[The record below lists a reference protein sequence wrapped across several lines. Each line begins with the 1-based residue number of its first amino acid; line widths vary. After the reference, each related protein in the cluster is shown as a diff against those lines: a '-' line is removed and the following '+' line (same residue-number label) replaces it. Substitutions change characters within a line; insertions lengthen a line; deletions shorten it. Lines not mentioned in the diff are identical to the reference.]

1 LIAGEGNRLLTG
13 AVEQV
18 VSYLP
23 FVLLIDESLV
33 EGNQLHAGVI
43 VMNGE
48 IREDSDWL
56 KCSIHWV
63 QPP

>member
-1 LIAGEGNRLLTG
+1 MFTGEGNRLLAF

-23 FVLLIDESLV
+23 FVLVVDEPLV

-43 VMNGE
+43 VVDGE
-48 IREDSDWL
+48 IREDSD
-56 KCSIHWV
+56 
-63 QPP
+63 